1 MEEGDGGIAEGSVGG
16 RRGME
21 AALFLDRLHH
31 RSLPPF
37 LPPPLVF
44 SLLPLVTHPASA
56 HERSWEKWTH
66 THTHTLS
73 NASHARLSLGSGSEG
88 TKSHTHTHTITWC
101 RWDIR
106 CSLSSEESA
115 NEPAL
120 KIFTRNVSVSRPSER
135 TGTLSSGKTAA
146 HLKFVYSLCVL
157 LFIFFFFLFYWSA
170 QQVFQ
175 LTRQNRFICLKRLF
189 PGRFTWFFSCAQQKH
204 SLKPT
209 HLRTIGW
216 MKLFHS
222 LPLK

>member
-37 LPPPLVF
+37 RPPPLVF

-88 TKSHTHTHTITWC
+88 TKSHTHTHWITWC

-106 CSLSSEESA
+106 CSLSSEESLM
-115 NEPAL
+115 NL
-120 KIFTRNVSVSRPSER
+120 RSRYLPGMFQSQDRQSELEHFHR
-135 TGTLSSGKTAA
+135 AKLQHTW
-146 HLKFVYSLCVL
+146 SLCILCVFYYL
-157 LFIFFFFLFYWSA
+157 SYFFTD
-170 QQVFQ
+170 Q
-175 LTRQNRFICLKRLF
+175 
-189 PGRFTWFFSCAQQKH
+189 H
-204 SLKPT
+204 SKST
-209 HLRTIGW
+209 E
-216 MKLFHS
+216 
-222 LPLK
+222 

>member
-44 SLLPLVTHPASA
+44 SLLPSLLALPLPTSVL
-56 HERSWEKWTH
+56 EKNEH

-73 NASHARLSLGSGSEG
+73 NASHAWLSLGSGSEG
-88 TKSHTHTHTITWC
+88 TKSHTHTHWITWC

-115 NEPAL
+115 NESAL
-120 KIFTRNVSVSRPSER
+120 KIFTKNVSVSRPSER

-157 LFIFFFFLFYWSA
+157 LSILFFYWSA
-170 QQVFQ
+170 QQVDRIDLFARKDFFQ
-175 LTRQNRFICLKRLF
+175 IDLLDFSHVHNRNIHLNRHTSERLDELN
-189 PGRFTWFFSCAQQKH
+189 SIVY
-204 SLKPT
+204 L
-209 HLRTIGW
+209 
-216 MKLFHS
+216 
-222 LPLK
+222 

>member
-37 LPPPLVF
+37 LPPPPR
-44 SLLPLVTHPASA
+44 LLPSPLVTRPASA

-157 LFIFFFFLFYWSA
+157 LFIFLFFYWSA
-170 QQVFQ
+170 QQVDRIDLFAWKDFFQ
-175 LTRQNRFICLKRLF
+175 VDLLDFSHVHNRNI
-189 PGRFTWFFSCAQQKH
+189 
-204 SLKPT
+204 
-209 HLRTIGW
+209 HLNPHTSEGLDEWNSSIVY
-216 MKLFHS
+216 L
-222 LPLK
+222 